1 MPFAHVLAIDDDPM
15 LLEVLRALLHSL
27 GHTVE
32 TAQSAID
39 GVIAMSPRVPDVV
52 LLDLS
57 MPGVHGLD
65 ALPHLRTHYPAVP
78 VVVMT
83 GTMDPDAERHARE
96 LGAIN
101 VLRKPFGVQALAD
114 AIDGAMQGRPGGG
127 PSG

>member
-1 MPFAHVLAIDDDPM
+1 MLAIDDDPE
-15 LLEVLRALLHSL
+15 LLEVLTALLRSL

-39 GVIAMSPRVPDVV
+39 GVIAMSGRAPDVV

-65 ALPHLRTHYPAVP
+65 ALRHLQSNYPAVP

-83 GTMDPDAERHARE
+83 GSMDPDAERLARE
-96 LGAIN
+96 LGAVG

-114 AIDGAMQGRPGGG
+114 AIDGAMQRRP
-127 PSG
+127 